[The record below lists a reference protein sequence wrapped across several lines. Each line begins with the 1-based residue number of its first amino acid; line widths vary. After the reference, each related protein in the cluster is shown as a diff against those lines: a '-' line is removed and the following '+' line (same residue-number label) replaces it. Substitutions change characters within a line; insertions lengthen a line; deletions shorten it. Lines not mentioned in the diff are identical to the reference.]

1 MRRVL
6 IVGWPS
12 FVEGVATAG
21 DVLAMEAAGRRLDAA
36 GVPYDMAWSPVFR
49 PCGLALERADP
60 RRYTHVLFVCGPLRG
75 PDVEELH
82 RRYAHCRR
90 VAVGVSVTDGDTP
103 AVTGFDVVIPRDGA
117 GGPGSSDGSG
127 GAGHPARRDLSA
139 DVPATRPPVPVVG
152 VVPAPP
158 QPEYGR
164 RGRHDQVAE
173 RLLDWLR
180 TRDCARVPIDTR
192 LDPRDWRLCAT
203 ATQLESMIARL
214 DLVVTMRLHG
224 LALALKNGVPALA
237 IDPID
242 GGAKVAA
249 QARAWDWPAVLTV
262 PLHGA
267 ALERQW
273 VWCLSAEGRA
283 AARDRAAAP
292 RTASMMDDA
301 LGALS

>member
-21 DVLAMEAAGRRLDAA
+21 DVLAMEAAGRRLEAA
-36 GVPYDMAWSPVFR
+36 GVPHDMAWSPVFR
-49 PCGLALERADP
+49 PGGLTLDRAEP
-60 RRYTHVLFVCGPLRG
+60 RRYTHLLFVCGPLHG

-90 VAVGVSVTDGDTP
+90 VAVGVSVTDGHAP
-103 AVTGFDVVIPRDGA
+103 AAAGFDALIPRDGVN
-117 GGPGSSDGSG
+117 GTGSASR
-127 GAGHPARRDLSA
+127 HDLSA
-139 DVPATRPPVPVVG
+139 DVPADRPGVPVVG

-164 RGRHDQVAE
+164 RGRHDQAAA

-180 TRDCARVPIDTR
+180 ARDCARVPIDTR
-192 LDPRDWRLCAT
+192 LDPREWRLCAT
-203 ATQLESMIARL
+203 AAQLESVIARL

-224 LALALKNGVPALA
+224 LVLALKNGVPALA

-242 GGAKVAA
+242 GGAKVSA
-249 QARAWDWPAVLTV
+249 QARAWDWPAALTL
-262 PLHGA
+262 PLDEA
-267 ALERQW
+267 ALEREW
-273 VWCLSAEGRA
+273 AWCLSAEGRA
-283 AARDRAAAP
+283 AARDRGAAP
-292 RTASMMDDA
+292 RASMMDDA
-301 LGALS
+301 LGELA